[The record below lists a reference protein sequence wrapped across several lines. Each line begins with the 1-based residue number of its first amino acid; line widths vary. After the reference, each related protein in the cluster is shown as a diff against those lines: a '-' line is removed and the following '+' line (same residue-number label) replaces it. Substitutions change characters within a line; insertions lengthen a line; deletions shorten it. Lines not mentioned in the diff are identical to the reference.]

1 MTPKHNIILIT
12 TDQERFFSEWPEEM
26 VLPARRRLAGMGV
39 SFKKH
44 YIASS
49 VCTPSRSVMYT
60 GQHVSKTHMFD
71 NANFEF
77 VPAMSPNLPTIGT
90 MMREAGYYTAYKGK
104 WHLDIKLE
112 PDPKKDHS
120 YDDDMEQYGFS
131 DFQKRGDYLGNM
143 NEGSVKDDGIAAEA
157 REWLRTRGVTLQDE
171 DKPWFLA
178 VNFINPHDVMY
189 FHPELSGDDTRG
201 LPPHLFPTTTGPDT
215 PMYSKTYKDSIPI
228 SYDQPIDEKGRPS
241 AHAEFA
247 EATAELMG
255 PIPPEKERWERFRD
269 YYYNCMA
276 DVDTHIGSI
285 IDELEDLGFLE
296 NTTIIFTSDHG
307 ELQGSHGG
315 LTNKGGFAYD
325 YNCHVPFIICEPGG
339 QTGVKCDAITSH
351 LDLAPTVVGLSDT
364 NDDKKLEITA
374 ELPGNDLSTL
384 LDQPEGAAVNAIREG
399 ALFTYQMVVTLDDKF
414 LITMGRMKKEG
425 ASVDEIKEAL
435 RPDMDK
441 RGFTRVIIDGR
452 YKYTRYFAPSQHN
465 RPETLEQIL
474 AYNDIELFDT
484 VEDPD
489 EMINLATNF
498 EQNEELILEMNG
510 KLNRLIEEEIGVDDA
525 TYLPASEATNWF
537 IDDFSSF

>member
-77 VPAMSPNLPTIGT
+77 VPPMSPDLPTIGT

-112 PDPKKDHS
+112 PDAKKDHS
-120 YDDDMEQYGFS
+120 YNDDMEQYGFS

-143 NEGSVKDDGIAAEA
+143 NEGSVEDDGIAAEA

-215 PMYSKTYKDSIPI
+215 PIYSKTYKDSIPI

-247 EATAELMG
+247 ETTAELMG

-315 LTNKGGFAYD
+315 LTNKGGFAYEN
-325 YNCHVPFIICEPGG
+325 NCHVPFIICQAGG
-339 QTGVKCDAITSH
+339 RAGVKCDAITSH

-399 ALFTYQMVVTLDDKF
+399 ALFTYQMVITLDDKF
-414 LITMGRMKKEG
+414 LITMGKMKKEG
-425 ASVDEIKEAL
+425 ASVNEIKKAL

-441 RGFTRVIIDGR
+441 RGFTRAIIDGR

-498 EQNEELILEMNG
+498 EQNEELILEMNS

-525 TYLPASEATNWF
+525 TYLPASEATNWY